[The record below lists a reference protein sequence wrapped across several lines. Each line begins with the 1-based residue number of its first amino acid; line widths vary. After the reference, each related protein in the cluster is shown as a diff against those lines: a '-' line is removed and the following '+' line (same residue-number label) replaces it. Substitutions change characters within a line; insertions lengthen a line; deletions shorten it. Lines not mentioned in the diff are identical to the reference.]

1 LAPEPAG
8 NELQKGMHG
17 VKRGSIHSA
26 GHTQCLTRVW
36 HHGKGLRRVH

>member
-8 NELQKGMHG
+8 NELQKGMHS

-26 GHTQCLTRVW
+26 GHAQCQQQVW